1 MQMAAPS
8 GCSLSDV
15 LPEQRQNL
23 PQLQL
28 TGLACDSRK
37 VAEGNLFLACPGA
50 RNDGRRH
57 IDEAL
62 RRGAAAV
69 FAEASGLN
77 FRTDRRVFKVPDLRA
92 RIGAIADRFYDSPS
106 AELVL
111 TGITGTDGKTS
122 CGQWLAAVQ
131 TALGCSCGS
140 LGTLGCRLG
149 ETLVE
154 DSDLTTP
161 LAIDSHRL
169 LRRLRSLGAKAA
181 TMEVSS
187 HALVQDR
194 IAGLRFDIA
203 LFTNLGQD
211 HLDYHRD
218 REAYLRAKARLF
230 AVPGLRRA
238 VLNADDRAA
247 QQLSKELDSTVSIV
261 RYGLKSPG
269 AEVRATRV
277 SLSATGIR
285 ATVVTPWGEARLR
298 SALIGGFNL
307 SNLLAVVAA
316 LGGEQWSLD
325 EIVAGCAELQ
335 APPGRMQIIAGD
347 ETPTVVV
354 DFAHTPQ
361 ALGGVLEALR
371 PLCRGQL
378 WCVFGCGGDRDRGKR
393 PAMGEIASRL
403 ADRVILTADNPR
415 HERPEAIIDDI
426 LQGVSQRGT
435 VVVECDRGLAIR
447 SAIEQAGPDD
457 WILIAGK
464 GHEQQQEICGRC
476 YPFDDVGQARLG
488 FDSRSPGVL

>member
-1 MQMAAPS
+1 
-8 GCSLSDV
+8 
-15 LPEQRQNL
+15 
-23 PQLQL
+23 
-28 TGLACDSRK
+28 
-37 VAEGNLFLACPGA
+37 
-50 RNDGRRH
+50 
-57 IDEAL
+57 
-62 RRGAAAV
+62 
-69 FAEASGLN
+69 
-77 FRTDRRVFKVPDLRA
+77 
-92 RIGAIADRFYDSPS
+92 
-106 AELVL
+106 
-111 TGITGTDGKTS
+111 
-122 CGQWLAAVQ
+122 
-131 TALGCSCGS
+131 
-140 LGTLGCRLG
+140 
-149 ETLVE
+149 
-154 DSDLTTP
+154 
-161 LAIDSHRL
+161 
-169 LRRLRSLGAKAA
+169 
-181 TMEVSS
+181 MEVSS

-194 IAGLRFDIA
+194 TAGLRFDIA

-247 QQLSKELDSTVSIV
+247 QRLSTELDSTVSMI

-307 SNLLAVVAA
+307 SNLLAVIAA

-361 ALGGVLEALR
+361 ALGGGTGGIEAAVS
-371 PLCRGQL
+371 RGQL
-378 WCVFGCGGDRDRGKR
+378 WCVFGCGGDRDHGKR

-447 SAIEQAGPDD
+447 NAIEQAGP
-457 WILIAGK
+457 
-464 GHEQQQEICGRC
+464 GRL
-476 YPFDDVGQARLG
+476 DTDRRQGA
-488 FDSRSPGVL
+488 